1 MSDELKILKFSKE
14 FFEMCKKNINS
25 KKKRKYILNENMLNR
40 GLKKKFLLELKYH
53 ELSNIIGW
61 IQITIILASTGITF
75 IQGAEEM
82 LLTMKSYLPTIVS
95 VVLSTYIGLILSISR
110 FFKLDEQKEEIV
122 NLLGTYSL
130 YINKLK
136 SRKNLIINH
145 SYDYY
150 KRDVD
155 FEYNNWDKL
164 EETFDKD
171 GSDELKVHIDNEIDL
186 LLTKKDK
193 LKYQEKMLKLKLQ
206 EYIIEQQEDII
217 DKVEPLHIKKLFNY
231 KTEYGICNWIC
242 CRVFDTKKFYNRAR
256 ENYMDEEIWL
266 YEKQQMK
273 EKNRNELKSVN
284 HRIDYLKR
292 KYKVINKDIEKI
304 MGDDRDIYIKLIDE
318 QEKLMVFNIDNGN
331 NNEKFSGRQTMEII
345 NTSINNNIK
354 IETELGIRDYPTY
367 TIDDYNNKM
376 TAIKNYDFVHNNTR
390 QRLLDKKSIDIERH
404 IDNSDFYYPDEYYGI
419 KSNDITDGYNYAI
432 NSDYDSQ
439 SSDDDDKIK
448 KIKASVKN
456 IKVFNDFSFDSNIVN
471 HWKRFVN
478 NYKKL
483 KINQIILEMK
493 DDEID
498 YEEIKVDEGDE
509 CVEGDEGDKVDK
521 IIGDEN
527 V

>member
-1 MSDELKILKFSKE
+1 
-14 FFEMCKKNINS
+14 
-25 KKKRKYILNENMLNR
+25 
-40 GLKKKFLLELKYH
+40 
-53 ELSNIIGW
+53 
-61 IQITIILASTGITF
+61 
-75 IQGAEEM
+75 
-82 LLTMKSYLPTIVS
+82 
-95 VVLSTYIGLILSISR
+95 
-110 FFKLDEQKEEIV
+110 
-122 NLLGTYSL
+122 
-130 YINKLK
+130 
-136 SRKNLIINH
+136 
-145 SYDYY
+145 
-150 KRDVD
+150 
-155 FEYNNWDKL
+155 
-164 EETFDKD
+164 
-171 GSDELKVHIDNEIDL
+171 
-186 LLTKKDK
+186 
-193 LKYQEKMLKLKLQ
+193 
-206 EYIIEQQEDII
+206 
-217 DKVEPLHIKKLFNY
+217 
-231 KTEYGICNWIC
+231 
-242 CRVFDTKKFYNRAR
+242 
-256 ENYMDEEIWL
+256 
-266 YEKQQMK
+266 
-273 EKNRNELKSVN
+273 
-284 HRIDYLKR
+284 
-292 KYKVINKDIEKI
+292 VINKDIEKI

-404 IDNSDFYYPDEYYGI
+404 IDNSNFYYPDEYYGI
-419 KSNDITDGYNYAI
+419 QSNDITDGYNYAI

-456 IKVFNDFSFDSNIVN
+456 IKVFNDFSFNPNIVN

-493 DDEID
+493 DDEIE

-509 CVEGDEGDKVDK
+509 GDEGDEVDK

>member
-1 MSDELKILKFSKE
+1 MSEKKSDEMKILKYSKE

-25 KKKRKYILNENMLNR
+25 KKKRKYILNEQMLNR
-40 GLKKKFLLELKYH
+40 GLRKKFLLELKYH

-61 IQITIILASTGITF
+61 IQITIILASTSITF
-75 IQGAEEM
+75 VQGAEEM
-82 LLTMKSYLPTIVS
+82 LLTIKSYLPSIIS
-95 VVLSTYIGLILSISR
+95 VILSTYIGLILSISR

-122 NLLGTYSL
+122 NLLGTYAL

-136 SRKNLIINH
+136 SRKNLITNH

-155 FEYNNWDKL
+155 YEYHNWDKL

-186 LLTKKDK
+186 LLTQKDK

-206 EYIIEQQEDII
+206 EYIIEQQEDIL

-242 CRVFDTKKFYNRAR
+242 CRVFNTKKFYNRAR
-256 ENYMDEEIWL
+256 ENYMDEEMCL
-266 YEKQQMK
+266 YENQQIK
-273 EKNRNELKSVN
+273 ERNRNELESVN
-284 HRIDYLKR
+284 HRIDYLKN
-292 KYKVINKDIEKI
+292 KYKVYNKDMEKI
-304 MGDDRDIYIKLIDE
+304 MGEDRLRYTNLINE
-318 QEKLMVFNIDNGN
+318 QEKLMVFNMNNSN

-345 NTSINNNIK
+345 NSSVNNNIK

-404 IDNSDFYYPDEYYGI
+404 VDNSNFYYPDTYYGI
-419 KSNDITDGYNYAI
+419 MPNGTNYEYDI
-432 NSDYDSQ
+432 NSDDDYQ
-439 SSDDDDKIK
+439 NSDDENKITK
-448 KIKASVKN
+448 SSCKDIKLFNRN
-456 IKVFNDFSFDSNIVN
+456 INYFDEISFKTEVVGQ
-471 HWKRFVN
+471 WKRFVS
-478 NYKKL
+478 NYKRLKL
-483 KINQIILEMK
+483 KQIILKMK
-493 DDEID
+493 DDEIECGKIEYD
-498 YEEIKVDEGDE
+498 DGDI
-509 CVEGDEGDKVDK
+509 D
-521 IIGDEN
+521 GDEN